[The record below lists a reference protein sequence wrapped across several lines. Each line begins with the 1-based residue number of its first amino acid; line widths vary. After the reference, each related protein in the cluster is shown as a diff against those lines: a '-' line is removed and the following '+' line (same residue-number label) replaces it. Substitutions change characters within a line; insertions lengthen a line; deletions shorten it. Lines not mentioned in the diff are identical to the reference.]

1 MGGECNIRGEID
13 ESGRNMNIITDWLRR
28 VFSDRQAVV
37 LVLLLV
43 IGALVVIGMG
53 KMLAPVIAGVI
64 IAYFLEGLA
73 ALLERQGL
81 PRFPAVAVVFTLF
94 LAFLVFALLGLA
106 PLLST
111 QLTQLVQQLPNM
123 LAKGQELLMTL
134 PELYPR
140 FVTEEQ
146 VAQMIGSIRMEIL
159 RFGQNAVS
167 WSLASVVGIITI
179 IVYLV
184 LVPLLVFFFLK
195 DKDRILRWFAMF
207 MPSDHSLAYHVWHDV
222 DLQIGNYVRGKFFE
236 IVIVWVA
243 SYVTFAFLGLQFAVL
258 VGLMVGVSV
267 IVPYIGA
274 AVVTFPVGI
283 IGFAQW
289 GWGPDLFWLMGAYAV
304 LQALD
309 GNVLVPLLFSEVV
322 DLHPIAI
329 IVAVLVF
336 GGVWGFWG
344 VFFAIP
350 LATLVQAVL
359 KAWPKVEPHEAEVS
373 EQAPVSDEKR
383 SAA

>member
-1 MGGECNIRGEID
+1 
-13 ESGRNMNIITDWLRR
+13 MNIITDWLRR

-37 LVLLLV
+37 LALLLV
-43 IGALVVIGMG
+43 IGALVIIGMG

-64 IAYFLEGLA
+64 IAYLLEGLV
-73 ALLERQGL
+73 ALLHRQGL
-81 PRFPAVAVVFTLF
+81 PRMPSVVIVFVLF
-94 LAFLVFALLGLA
+94 CAFLVFVLLGLA

-111 QLTQLVQQLPNM
+111 QLTQLVQQLPIM
-123 LAKGQELLMTL
+123 LAKGQDLLMRL

-140 FVTEEQ
+140 FVSEEQ
-146 VAQMIGSIRMEIL
+146 VAQMIGEIRGEMA
-159 RFGQNAVS
+159 RFGQNVLS

-184 LVPLLVFFFLK
+184 LVPLLAFFFLK
-195 DKDRILRWFAMF
+195 DRDRILGWFEMF
-207 MPSDHSLAYHVWHDV
+207 MPSDHSLAYHVWRDV

-236 IVIVWVA
+236 ICIVWVA
-243 SYVTFAFLGLQFAVL
+243 SYLTFAFLGLQFAVL
-258 VGLMVGVSV
+258 VGLMVGISV
-267 IVPYIGA
+267 IIPYIGA
-274 AVVTFPVGI
+274 ALATFPVAI

-359 KAWPKVEPHEAEVS
+359 KAWPTVEPHVAQDS
-373 EQAPVSDEKR
+373 GSAPPVNEER
-383 SAA
+383 NAA

>member
-1 MGGECNIRGEID
+1 
-13 ESGRNMNIITDWLRR
+13 MNIITDWLKR
-28 VFSDRQAVV
+28 VFSDRQTVV
-37 LVLLLV
+37 LALLLS
-43 IGALVVIGMG
+43 IGALVIIWMG
-53 KMLAPVIAGVI
+53 KMLAPVIAGVV
-64 IAYFLEGLA
+64 IAYLLEGLVA
-73 ALLERQGL
+73 MLHRNGL
-81 PRFPAVAVVFTLF
+81 PRLPSVVIVFTLF
-94 LAFLVFALLGLA
+94 CTFLVFVLFGLG

-111 QLTQLVQQLPNM
+111 QVTQLVQQFPNI
-123 LAKGQELLMTL
+123 LAKGQELLMRL

-140 FVTEEQ
+140 FVSEDQ
-146 VAQMIGSIRMEIL
+146 VAEIIGSIRAEIA
-159 RFGQNAVS
+159 RFGQNVLS
-167 WSLASVVGIITI
+167 WSLASVVGILTI
-179 IVYLV
+179 IIYLI

-195 DKDRILRWFAMF
+195 DKDRIIGWFQMF

-236 IVIVWVA
+236 IIIVWVA
-243 SYVTFAFLGLQFAVL
+243 SYLTFAFLGLQFAML
-258 VGLMVGVSV
+258 IGLMVGVSV
-267 IVPYIGA
+267 IIPYIGA
-274 AVVTFPVGI
+274 ALVTFPVAI
-283 IGFAQW
+283 IGFSQW

-336 GGVWGFWG
+336 GGIWGFWG

-359 KAWPKVEPHEAEVS
+359 KAWPALETVPASVVEQGPRENE
-373 EQAPVSDEKR
+373 ER